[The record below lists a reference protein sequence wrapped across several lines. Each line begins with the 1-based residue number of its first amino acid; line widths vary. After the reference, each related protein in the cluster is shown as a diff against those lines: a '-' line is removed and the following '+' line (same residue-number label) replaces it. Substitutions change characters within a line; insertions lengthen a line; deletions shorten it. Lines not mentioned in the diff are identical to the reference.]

1 LLPSASLCDIPA
13 SGKRVK
19 GIYEPIHG
27 SAPDIVGK
35 GIVNPVGTI
44 LSAAMM
50 LRYSLGQEEA
60 AAAVER
66 AVSDTLNQGLHTADI
81 GGSTGTTEFGD
92 AVVRAL
98 EAILA

>member
-1 LLPSASLCDIPA
+1 MDST
-13 SGKRVK
+13 
-19 GIYEPIHG
+19 G

-66 AVSDTLNQGLHTADI
+66 AVADTINQGLRTADI

-92 AVVRAL
+92 AVVEAL
-98 EAILA
+98 KEILT